1 MNNISKLIKSKVI
14 PFSDTL
20 LSVYKKLML
29 DEIDAI
35 ILIHLHNQILDS
47 NNTLSI
53 DDLADKMTLKID
65 NISNRVLMLI
75 QKGYIELNI
84 TDDNHETYSLE
95 QTYEMVG
102 SALEQGK
109 VSDSTTKQM
118 SIRNI
123 INYLET
129 TIQIPIRE
137 ADVETISEWV
147 DEFTIDEIKQATL
160 ECLKSNRPYVSMI
173 DRTLINSK
181 RPKIETTIDEHTYQL
196 LNSIYAKGRS

>member
-29 DEIDAI
+29 DEIDAV
-35 ILIHLHNQILDS
+35 ILIHLHNQLIDS

-53 DDLADKMTLKID
+53 EDLADKMTLKV
-65 NISNRVLMLI
+65 NKISDRVLMLI

-84 TDDNHETYSLE
+84 NNNNQETYSLE
-95 QTYEMVG
+95 QTYEMLGNV
-102 SALEQGK
+102 LEQGK
-109 VSDSTTKQM
+109 MSDTTTKQLT
-118 SIRNI
+118 IRNI

-137 ADVETISEWV
+137 SDVETISEWV
-147 DEFTIDEIKQATL
+147 DEFSLDEIKQATL
-160 ECLKSNRPYVSMI
+160 ECLKANRPYVTMI
-173 DRTLINSK
+173 DRTLINSR
-181 RPKIETTIDEHTYQL
+181 RPKVETTIDEHTYEL
-196 LNSIYAKGRS
+196 LNSIYAKGRN